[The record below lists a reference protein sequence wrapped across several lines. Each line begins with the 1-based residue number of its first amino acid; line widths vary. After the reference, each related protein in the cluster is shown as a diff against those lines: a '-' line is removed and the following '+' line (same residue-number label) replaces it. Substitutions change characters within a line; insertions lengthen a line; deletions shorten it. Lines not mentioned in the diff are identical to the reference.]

1 MSPQRPLSQSKAP
14 GSRRIWPP
22 SGFGGH
28 HQRLEKVDFAPI
40 GRSALTLP
48 SRVGAARAVSGV
60 DGGAEGVE
68 ALAIETARNRS
79 VGGCAIASP
88 PSHDRE
94 EDLKRHHGRSADAQ
108 RVVLRPPSR
117 GGRVYKI
124 RAMENI
130 VLLLTRRLGH
140 GCFHHHHRG
149 APRRPSPRRRS
160 SEEARSRLVRS
171 HVRHRPRAQ
180 FARRRSFGWV
190 PPSRR
195 GPTRG
200 GGRPT
205 AARTAQGV
213 APPKSQVA
221 SLLRL
226 VSGDDRVAGGPGR
239 RVARRAPSVSESSS
253 QRCRRRRRRRGGH
266 GRRRARPR
274 CGGVTRGSR

>member
-1 MSPQRPLSQSKAP
+1 MTSDLGRADGLAVAAFGQRALLPAPLWGLDA
-14 GSRRIWPP
+14 
-22 SGFGGH
+22 
-28 HQRLEKVDFAPI
+28 
-40 GRSALTLP
+40 
-48 SRVGAARAVSGV
+48 SGV

-68 ALAIETARNRS
+68 ALAIEAARNRS

-88 PSHDRE
+88 PRGDRE
-94 EDLKRHHGRSADAQ
+94 EDLKKHHSRSADAQ
-108 RVVLRPPSR
+108 GVVLRPPSR
-117 GGRVYKI
+117 GGRVYKT
-124 RAMENI
+124 RATENV

-149 APRRPSPRRRS
+149 APRRPSPLRRS
-160 SEEARSRLVRS
+160 SAEPRSRLVRS
-171 HVRHRPRAQ
+171 HVRHHHRAK
-180 FARRRSFGWV
+180 FARHRSFGWV

-200 GGRPT
+200 GGRPI

-239 RVARRAPSVSESSS
+239 RVARRAPSASESSS
-253 QRCRRRRRRRGGH
+253 QRVDAGGAEVMGEGEH
-266 GRRRARPR
+266 GLGMEA
-274 CGGVTRGSR
+274 